1 MMNLNNKVIIVT
13 GGSGFLGTS
22 FIEYFSKFGATVIN
36 LEINITTDITKN
48 KIQCDITNLESLKN
62 AINLIIDTHKKIDG
76 WVNNA
81 YPRTEDWGNKF
92 ENINYDSWKK
102 NVDMQLNS
110 VFICCQLVLEVMKS
124 QKFGSI
130 INMASIYGVNGPN
143 FSVYNDTEMTMPAA
157 YAAIKGGVITFTKY
171 LASYFGS
178 YSIRVNCVSPGGVF
192 NNQDKI
198 FVENYNNIVPLKR
211 MAAPEDITPMVAFL
225 LSDNSKYI
233 TGQNIIIDGGWT
245 II

>member
-13 GGSGFLGTS
+13 GGSGLLGTS
-22 FIEYFSKFGATVIN
+22 FVEYFSKYGAIVIN
-36 LEINITTDITKN
+36 LEININTDMSN
-48 KIQCDITNLESLKN
+48 NLIQCDITNKESLKY
-62 AINLIIDTHKKIDG
+62 AINLIINTYKKIDG

-92 ENINYDSWKK
+92 ENISYDSWKK
-102 NVDMQLNS
+102 NVDLQLNS
-110 VFICCQLVLEVMKS
+110 VFICCQLVLEVMKF
-124 QKFGSI
+124 QKYGSI

-143 FSVYNDTEMTMPAA
+143 FTVYRDTDMTMPAA
-157 YAAIKGGVITFTKY
+157 YAAIKGGVINFTKY
-171 LASYFGS
+171 LASYFGC

-192 NNQDKI
+192 NNQDKT

>member
-1 MMNLNNKVIIVT
+1 MMSLNNKVIIVT

-22 FIEYFSKFGATVIN
+22 FLEYFSKYGATVIN
-36 LEINITTDITKN
+36 LEINIITDITNN
-48 KIQCDITNLESLKN
+48 KIQCDITNIESLKN

-143 FSVYNDTEMTMPAA
+143 FSVYKDTEMTMPAA
-157 YAAIKGGVITFTKY
+157 YAAIKGGVINFTKY

>member
-1 MMNLNNKVIIVT
+1 MNLNNKVIIVT
-13 GGSGFLGTS
+13 GGSGLLGTS
-22 FIEYFSKFGATVIN
+22 FIEYFSKYGATVIN
-36 LEINITTDITKN
+36 LEINIITDITHN
-48 KIQCDITNLESLKN
+48 KIQCDITNIESLKN

-110 VFICCQLVLEVMKS
+110 VFITCQLVLEVMKS

-157 YAAIKGGVITFTKY
+157 YAAIKGGVINFTKY
-171 LASYFGS
+171 LASYFGT

-211 MAAPEDITPMVAFL
+211 MATPEDITPMVAFL

-233 TGQNIIIDGGWT
+233 TGQNLIIDGGWT

>member
-1 MMNLNNKVIIVT
+1 MNLNNKVIIVT

-48 KIQCDITNLESLKN
+48 RIQCDITNLESLKN

>member
-1 MMNLNNKVIIVT
+1 MNLNNKVIIVT

>member
-1 MMNLNNKVIIVT
+1 MNLNNKVIIVT
-13 GGSGFLGTS
+13 GGSGLLGTS
-22 FIEYFSKFGATVIN
+22 FIQYFSKHGATVIN
-36 LEINITTDITKN
+36 LEINIITDIAKN
-48 KIQCDITNLESLKN
+48 KIQCDITNIESLKT
-62 AINLIIDTHKKIDG
+62 AINLIIDTHEKIDG

-110 VFICCQLVLEVMKS
+110 VFICCQLVLKVMKT

-157 YAAIKGGVITFTKY
+157 YAAIKGGVINFTKY
-171 LASYFGS
+171 LASYFGG

-211 MAAPEDITPMVAFL
+211 MADPDDITPMVAFL